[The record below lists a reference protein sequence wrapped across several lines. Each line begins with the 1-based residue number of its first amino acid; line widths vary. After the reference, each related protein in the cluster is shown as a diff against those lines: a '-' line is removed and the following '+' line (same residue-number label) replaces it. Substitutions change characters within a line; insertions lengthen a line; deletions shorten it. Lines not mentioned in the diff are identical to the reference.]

1 MPGETKP
8 SSTAR
13 KRRRRVALC
22 PLLVVLASL
31 SACKKEPGPSTATP
45 APTNSPAAPSSPA
58 LPEIPPASELLLQL
72 AGARIDAAKAK
83 LAENH
88 PGEALPLLVSALKA
102 DPTSGE
108 ARALAETILKET
120 TWNAPLVTIS
130 HHLPVEQVFWASPS
144 TLWVSLGG
152 KFNTTVRWN
161 LETLRIDSVLFP
173 VADTATRFLV
183 SDPARHWL
191 VIGRGPVNLLC
202 DARTLKPV
210 RDLGPLPAAIAPASA
225 VVFSP
230 DGLLMAHP
238 GFVSEKDH
246 SLVWHLRDSATG
258 ETIRLSD
265 PVPANVPQPLAAY
278 LDRTHLRVLH
288 TDGGLMK
295 MPVSPVEAIEREPM
309 PEPVTLFEAQ
319 FSSDGNAVLAAR
331 DTGPWQPPEPSVI
344 SYADVDDGSLD
355 GQSLARRFP
364 WDRQSTIWTGRL
376 RDPKHAPFA
385 VDGRTLAIQSSP
397 CAPLETSS
405 ALSAVAFLPNEVITG
420 EDNGTVTLHRLL
432 PLPGV
437 RETPDKPGTIGKES
451 LSMLEKAS
459 EALTGVRFDEKSRTF
474 TRLSPAER
482 TTAFGGCDFKGV
494 EKTFF
499 PSLDFD
505 GPVAGFSI
513 APKSP
518 SPEAFI
524 PLWDRLANSYPS
536 TWPDLLE
543 WSKDLGTNPWREN
556 LTQAIAGVKPDAPPS
571 LTGNP
576 FLQPVAVTAAFA
588 AKEDPAILAAIET
601 TGGKGPA
608 AAKAL
613 ELALAS
619 DIHERIEAVLSKTKD
634 LPPLLERISRS
645 RITWLQGRKADSLST
660 WPDTFPAMEDFRMR
674 EDWEGWEQADFKPA
688 LEAVR
693 KCVTEEIAAI
703 TLPESSTPEQRKAV
717 AERLADPETIAT
729 VGRSRFALACMNA
742 ALAFSAH
749 KEEVET
755 TFRLANQAREMGAP
769 PEPCLRAEAL
779 ALTAM
784 GDYQKAHPRW
794 VELLTE
800 HPVETTI
807 PGDYA
812 EAAYTAF
819 ENAEPKQAMEIL
831 TAGMHRFPN
840 DGNYAI
846 RAGWVALL
854 TGNSER
860 GYQFLKDGKRVGFP
874 EDKLENATA
883 LLTIAAAQ
891 SGAQDDAAV
900 YFQDLLRIDP
910 AWIELKTLDTLEWP
924 PELKATLAQFM
935 R

>member
-1 MPGETKP
+1 M
-8 SSTAR
+8 
-13 KRRRRVALC
+13 LC
-22 PLLVVLASL
+22 PLLAILASL
-31 SACKKEPGPSTATP
+31 SACKKAPETTATPPPGPSTATRTAP
-45 APTNSPAAPSSPA
+45 APA
-58 LPEIPPASELLLQL
+58 EIPPASELLLQL
-72 AGARIDAAKAK
+72 AGARIDAAKEK
-83 LAENH
+83 LAEKH

-102 DPTSGE
+102 DPASEE

-120 TWNAPLVTIS
+120 TWNVPLVTIS
-130 HHLPVEQVFWASPS
+130 HHLPVEQVFWAAPF

-161 LETLRIDSVLFP
+161 LETLRIESVLFP
-173 VADTATRFLV
+173 VAETTTRFLV
-183 SDPARHWL
+183 SDPTRRWL

-210 RDLGPLPAAIAPASA
+210 RDLGPLPATIAPAAA

-238 GFVSEKDH
+238 AFVSEKDR

-258 ETIRLSD
+258 ETLRISD
-265 PVPANVPQPLAAY
+265 PVPVNAPQPLAAY
-278 LDRTHLRVLH
+278 LDRDHLRVLH
-288 TDGGLMK
+288 TDASLMK
-295 MPVSPVEAIEREPM
+295 MPVSPVSPIEHEPLS
-309 PEPVTLFEAQ
+309 EPATLFEAQ

-331 DTGPWQPPEPSVI
+331 DTGPWQPPEPSII
-344 SYADVDDGSLD
+344 SYSDVDDGSLD
-355 GQSLARRFP
+355 GQALARRFP

-376 RDPKHAPFA
+376 HDPKRAPFA
-385 VDGRTLAIQSSP
+385 VEGHTLAIQSGPS
-397 CAPLETSS
+397 APVETSS
-405 ALSAVAFLPNEVITG
+405 ALSAATFLRNEVITG
-420 EDNGTVTLHRLL
+420 EENGTITLHRLL

-437 RETPDKPGTIGKES
+437 RETAGKPEIIGKEA

-459 EALTGVRFDEKSRTF
+459 ESLTGVRYDDKARTF

-482 TTAFGGCDFKGV
+482 TTAFGGCDFKAV
-494 EKTFF
+494 EKTIF
-499 PSLDFD
+499 PTLDFD
-505 GPVAGFSI
+505 GLVAGFSL
-513 APKSP
+513 APRSP
-518 SPEAFI
+518 AAEAFI
-524 PLWDRLANSYPS
+524 PLWDRLANSQPS
-536 TWPDLLE
+536 GWPELLE
-543 WSKDLGTNPWREN
+543 WSKGLGTNPWRED
-556 LTQAIAGVKPDAPPS
+556 LAQALDRTKTNAPSDPPPS
-571 LTGNP
+571 LTGNHL
-576 FLQPVAVTAAFA
+576 LQPVAAATAFA
-588 AKEDPAILAAIET
+588 AKDDSAILAAIEAA
-601 TGGKGPA
+601 GGKGPV

-619 DIHERIEAVLSKTKD
+619 DIHERVEAILTKTRD
-634 LPPLLERISRS
+634 LPSLLQRIARS
-645 RITWLQGRKADSLST
+645 RIAWLQGRKADALST
-660 WPDTFPAMEDFRMR
+660 WPDTFPSMEDFRMR

-688 LEAVR
+688 LEEVR
-693 KCVTEEIAAI
+693 RCVNEEIAAI
-703 TLPESSTPEQRKAV
+703 TLPDSSTPEQRKAV
-717 AERLADPETIAT
+717 AERLADPATVAT

-840 DGNYAI
+840 DGNFAI

-860 GYQFLKDGKRVGFP
+860 AYQFLKDGKRIGFP
-874 EDKLENATA
+874 EDKVENATA

-910 AWIELKTLDTLEWP
+910 AWIEFKTLETLEWP